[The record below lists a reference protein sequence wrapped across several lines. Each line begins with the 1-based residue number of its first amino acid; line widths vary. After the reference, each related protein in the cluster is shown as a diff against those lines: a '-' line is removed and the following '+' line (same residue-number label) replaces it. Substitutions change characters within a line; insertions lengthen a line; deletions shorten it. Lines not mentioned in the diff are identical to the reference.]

1 MLSHTHTHV
10 LLFPI
15 VSFCGC
21 RCRHFIFYQA
31 ISVCL
36 NKIIF
41 YLYLPFYVSFFET
54 SLLLPHP
61 QSQLF
66 KALEV
71 TFNIL
76 IMVDQPAVCNKGFLS
91 IYLTTI
97 FFFLFNAFCSYFVFC
112 LQETIF
118 PLLHEIFYWHLSDM
132 DVTHQLLLNTPTH
145 TRSYFYVFNKTNIKH
160 TFLKS

>member
-1 MLSHTHTHV
+1 MHTLSFSLPPPFLLTLFILLYLPSMFFFITLTKTIPVKCYHTHTHTHTHPHPHI

-54 SLLLPHP
+54 SLLPP
-61 QSQLF
+61 QPNSQSQLF

-76 IMVDQPAVCNKGFLS
+76 IMVQPTSCV
-91 IYLTTI
+91 
-97 FFFLFNAFCSYFVFC
+97 
-112 LQETIF
+112 Q
-118 PLLHEIFYWHLSDM
+118 
-132 DVTHQLLLNTPTH
+132 
-145 TRSYFYVFNKTNIKH
+145 
-160 TFLKS
+160 